1 MNRRAVTSLRQI
13 SDINLTPLVDLT
25 FLLLISFIIT
35 FPLMESGIP
44 INLPSAKAAK
54 LEAPDRSRTISLDQ
68 KGTVFLDDRPV
79 GFDALRREMLALGR
93 QDPGITV
100 LVRADERLAYGSV
113 VKVLKLL
120 HEARVTRMALVTR
133 DEEREATP

>member
-1 MNRRAVTSLRQI
+1 MSRRAITSLRQI

-44 INLPSAKAAK
+44 INLPQARASK

-68 KGTVFLDDRPV
+68 KGKTYLDEQPI
-79 GFDALRREMLALGR
+79 GFEALRREMLALGR
-93 QDPGITV
+93 QDPDVTV
-100 LVRADERLAYGSV
+100 MVRADERLAYGSV

-133 DEEREATP
+133 EEEQGAAP